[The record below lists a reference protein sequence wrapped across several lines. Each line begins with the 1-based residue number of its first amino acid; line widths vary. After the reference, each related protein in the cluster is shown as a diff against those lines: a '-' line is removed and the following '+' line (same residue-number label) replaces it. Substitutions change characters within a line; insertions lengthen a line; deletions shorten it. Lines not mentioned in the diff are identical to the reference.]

1 MIVTLLRSCK
11 MKKDIH
17 LLKSVSQ
24 YVDMKGN
31 IYKMDDNGNI
41 DDMSIPAIGNII
53 SAPQTWWNELA
64 AYDLKIAD
72 IIFGGLANDTN
83 RI

>member
-1 MIVTLLRSCK
+1 MVNQP
-11 MKKDIH
+11 
-17 LLKSVSQ
+17 V
-24 YVDMKGN
+24 
-31 IYKMDDNGNI
+31 
-41 DDMSIPAIGNII
+41 GNII

>member
-1 MIVTLLRSCK
+1 MIN
-11 MKKDIH
+11 DIQ

-24 YVDMKGN
+24 YIDMKGN
-31 IYKMDDNGNI
+31 IYEMTDNGNI
-41 DDMSIPAIGNII
+41 DDMVNQPVGNII

>member
-1 MIVTLLRSCK
+1 

-17 LLKSVSQ
+17 LLKSINQ
-24 YVDMKGN
+24 YIDIKGD
-31 IYKMDDNGNI
+31 IYDMDDNGNI
-41 DDMSIPAIGNII
+41 DDMSIPSIGNVI

-72 IIFGGLANDTN
+72 IIYGGLTDGKS
-83 RI
+83 